1 MKRALFIVL
10 LLAAC
15 KQGRGGRCQVTADCE
30 SPLICTQSA
39 PGTCVDTLTGQ
50 FDAGVPDGPPAD
62 AAVGDAP
69 ADATPADSVPLG

>member
-1 MKRALFIVL
+1 MKKLALVLL

-15 KQGRGGRCQVTADCE
+15 KQGRGGRCQVNADCE

-50 FDAGVPDGPPAD
+50 FDAGIPDGPPAD

-69 ADATPADSVPLG
+69 TDAAMSDAVPPG